1 LLVKEGLSVMAI
13 DSKIFLILIFV
24 TAEFVSSCR
33 TAKPK
38 IGPEVLSGSELPPNA
53 SSQTGVDEADG
64 SMEEAANMWSP
75 ANRRASAMF
84 QYLVAQRKML
94 HGDSAAAESHFEM
107 SYNLDPNAFTG
118 SQLVRSKIISDPQN
132 DEGLTEARRMSLLY
146 PLDANLRLLYAQA
159 LLLHLDYKES
169 EVQLKRA
176 IDLDPRLEDAY
187 TTLIKCYQVTGQQ
200 KSAIDVAYKM
210 TRNNPQSFQSWTLLS
225 RLLISAKRVKEAI
238 EPARKAWEMQENNPE
253 LALIYALTLD
263 LNKRGKEAVKLY
275 EQLYRFNP
283 GNTDLVQR
291 MVGLYKELGNLSN
304 ALSLLEDMIEN
315 SAEEVPGLRMQKV
328 IILWEME
335 RADEALREIL
345 ALEKELPE
353 SDRVSFMAGI
363 ALAKAN
369 RRKEAIQRFGRIQSE
384 SPLKADAMKQQ
395 ALVLR
400 DDGDLKGALDV
411 LKTLSERKDCDV
423 QTYLVWGE
431 FLSES
436 GEVAQAISVIE
447 AGLVKFAG
455 DKKLLFSRG
464 AYLERKGDRKSAEAS
479 FRDLIAKDPDNA
491 AALNYL
497 GYMFAEEGS
506 NLDEAES
513 LIQRALKLQPA
524 NGGYLDSLGWIYY
537 KKGQYK
543 RAMEV
548 LERAVALDKNEG
560 VIWEH
565 LGDALVALGQ
575 KKDALEKYRE
585 ALKLKNEPRDEAR
598 IRKKFEDLQKELAGG

>member
-1 LLVKEGLSVMAI
+1 MAT
-13 DSKIFLILIFV
+13 DSKKIITSIALASVFV
-24 TAEFVSSCR
+24 ASCR
-33 TAKPK
+33 TATPK
-38 IGPEVLSGSELPPNA
+38 IGPEVLSGADVPSGA
-53 SSQTGVDEADG
+53 SGSGQNEIDESDAG
-64 SMEEAANMWSP
+64 GALEEAANMWSP

-84 QYLVAQRKML
+84 QYMVAQKKIL
-94 HGDSAAAESHFEM
+94 NGDAAAAENHFEM

-132 DEGLTEARRMSLLY
+132 EEGLTEARRMSLLY

-176 IDLDPRLEDAY
+176 IELDPRLEEAY
-187 TTLIKCYQVTGQQ
+187 TALIKCYQVNGQQ
-200 KSAIDVAYKM
+200 KAAIETAYKM
-210 TRNNPQSFQSWTLLS
+210 TRNNPQSFQGWTILS
-225 RLLISAKRVKEAI
+225 RLLISSKRVKEAI
-238 EPARKAWEMQENNPE
+238 EPARKAWELQENNPE

-304 ALSLLEDMIEN
+304 ALSLLDDMIEN

-345 ALEKELPE
+345 TLETELPE

-369 RRKEAIQRFGRIQSE
+369 RRKEAFQRFGRVQNE

-395 ALVLR
+395 ALMLR
-400 DDGDLKGALDV
+400 DDGDLNAALSI
-411 LKTLSERKDCDV
+411 LKNLTERKDCDV
-423 QTYLVWGE
+423 QAYLVWGE

-436 GEVAQAISVIE
+436 GQVGQAISVIE
-447 AGLVKFAG
+447 SGLVKFPG

-464 AYLERKGDRKSAEAS
+464 AYLERKGDKKSAESA
-479 FRDLIAKDPDNA
+479 FRELIAKDPDNA

-497 GYMFAEEGS
+497 GYMFADDGT

-513 LIQRALKLQPA
+513 LIQRALKLQPG
-524 NGGYLDSLGWIYY
+524 NGGYLDSLGWVYY

-548 LERAVALDKNEG
+548 LEKALALDKNEG

-565 LGDALVALGQ
+565 LGDALTALGQ
-575 KKDALEKYRE
+575 KKEALSKYSE
-585 ALKLKNEPRDEAR
+585 ALKLKNDPRDEAR
-598 IRKKFEDLQKELAGG
+598 IRKKFEELQKELGGG

>member
-1 LLVKEGLSVMAI
+1 
-13 DSKIFLILIFV
+13 
-24 TAEFVSSCR
+24 
-33 TAKPK
+33 
-38 IGPEVLSGSELPPNA
+38 
-53 SSQTGVDEADG
+53 
-64 SMEEAANMWSP
+64 
-75 ANRRASAMF
+75 
-84 QYLVAQRKML
+84 
-94 HGDSAAAESHFEM
+94 
-107 SYNLDPNAFTG
+107 
-118 SQLVRSKIISDPQN
+118 
-132 DEGLTEARRMSLLY
+132 
-146 PLDANLRLLYAQA
+146 
-159 LLLHLDYKES
+159 
-169 EVQLKRA
+169 
-176 IDLDPRLEDAY
+176 
-187 TTLIKCYQVTGQQ
+187 
-200 KSAIDVAYKM
+200 
-210 TRNNPQSFQSWTLLS
+210 
-225 RLLISAKRVKEAI
+225 
-238 EPARKAWEMQENNPE
+238 
-253 LALIYALTLD
+253 
-263 LNKRGKEAVKLY
+263 
-275 EQLYRFNP
+275 
-283 GNTDLVQR
+283 
-291 MVGLYKELGNLSN
+291 
-304 ALSLLEDMIEN
+304 MIEN

-395 ALVLR
+395 ALILR

-411 LKTLSERKDCDV
+411 LKTLSERKDGDV
-423 QTYLVWGE
+423 QTYLIWGE

-464 AYLERKGDRKSAEAS
+464 AYLERKGDRKSAESS

-524 NGGYLDSLGWIYY
+524 NGGYLDSLGWVYY

-585 ALKLKNEPRDEAR
+585 ALRLKNEPRDEAR

>member
-1 LLVKEGLSVMAI
+1 
-13 DSKIFLILIFV
+13 
-24 TAEFVSSCR
+24 
-33 TAKPK
+33 
-38 IGPEVLSGSELPPNA
+38 
-53 SSQTGVDEADG
+53 
-64 SMEEAANMWSP
+64 
-75 ANRRASAMF
+75 
-84 QYLVAQRKML
+84 
-94 HGDSAAAESHFEM
+94 
-107 SYNLDPNAFTG
+107 
-118 SQLVRSKIISDPQN
+118 
-132 DEGLTEARRMSLLY
+132 
-146 PLDANLRLLYAQA
+146 
-159 LLLHLDYKES
+159 
-169 EVQLKRA
+169 
-176 IDLDPRLEDAY
+176 
-187 TTLIKCYQVTGQQ
+187 
-200 KSAIDVAYKM
+200 
-210 TRNNPQSFQSWTLLS
+210 
-225 RLLISAKRVKEAI
+225 
-238 EPARKAWEMQENNPE
+238 
-253 LALIYALTLD
+253 
-263 LNKRGKEAVKLY
+263 
-275 EQLYRFNP
+275 
-283 GNTDLVQR
+283 
-291 MVGLYKELGNLSN
+291 
-304 ALSLLEDMIEN
+304 
-315 SAEEVPGLRMQKV
+315 
-328 IILWEME
+328 
-335 RADEALREIL
+335 
-345 ALEKELPE
+345 
-353 SDRVSFMAGI
+353 
-363 ALAKAN
+363 
-369 RRKEAIQRFGRIQSE
+369 
-384 SPLKADAMKQQ
+384 MKQQ
-395 ALVLR
+395 ALILR
-400 DDGDLKGALDV
+400 DDGDLQGALDV

-464 AYLERKGDRKSAEAS
+464 AYLERKGDRKSAESS

-585 ALKLKNEPRDEAR
+585 ALRLKNEPRDEAR